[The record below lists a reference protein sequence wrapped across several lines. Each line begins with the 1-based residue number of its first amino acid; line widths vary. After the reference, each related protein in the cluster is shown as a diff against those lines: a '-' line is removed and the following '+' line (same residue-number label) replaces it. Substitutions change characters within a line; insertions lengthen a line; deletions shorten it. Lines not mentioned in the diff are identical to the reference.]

1 MTMNNPYPSSKFA
14 IDGEDIRI
22 EGLNESIEFAL
33 QVGGSIV
40 LRETYNYDNEGC
52 VTIRGI
58 AGLISKAL
66 YGTLDTGIQQ
76 HAQGEVDFYID
87 SVSQASKTLYA
98 SRLKNPRDPDGQK
111 QVLAVAEQTVCYPG
125 KPFYVSVI
133 GRKSVDLVRQD
144 STIIAG
150 THIGTGSDE
159 DLRVTTADCDPRQLF
174 PNHWDKAARMIIG
187 DELEVDLLPEA
198 CREAVSVRFL
208 NRYDVM
214 ESLTAMYMTEK
225 PTVQDDVSL
234 MGGRRTRFSVKSNT
248 DYTLF
253 SGRLNS
259 QEEFDTWQ
267 DLLTSRKAQ
276 IYWKDQWVDIIITKG
291 NYTRQRRQFYGSQVE
306 ISFQTAGGRRSGDR
320 VASRGGEA

>member
-66 YGTLDTGIQQ
+66 YGTLETGIQE

-198 CREAVSVRFL
+198 CREAVSMRFL

-214 ESLTAMYMTEK
+214 ESLTAAYMQEK
-225 PTVQDDVSL
+225 PSAADNVSL
-234 MGGRRTRFSVKSNT
+234 MYGRQTRFTVESST
-248 DYTLF
+248 EYTLY
-253 SGRLNS
+253 SGRLLY
-259 QEEFDTWQ
+259 QDQYETWQ

-276 IYWKDQWVDIIITKG
+276 ILHHGQWLDIVVTKA
-291 NYTRQRRQFYGSQVE
+291 NYTRHRRQFYGSQVE
-306 ISFQTAGGRRSGDR
+306 LSFKTADPTLTL
-320 VASRGGEA
+320 

>member
-66 YGTLDTGIQQ
+66 YGTLETGIQE

-214 ESLTAMYMTEK
+214 ESLTAAYMQEK
-225 PTVQDDVSL
+225 PSPADNVSL
-234 MGGRRTRFSVKSNT
+234 MYGRQTRFTVESST
-248 DYTLF
+248 EYTLY
-253 SGRLNS
+253 SGRLKY
-259 QEEFDTWQ
+259 QDQYETWQ

-276 IYWKDQWVDIIITKG
+276 ILHHGQWLDIVVTKA
-291 NYTRQRRQFYGSQVE
+291 NYTRHRRQFYGSQVE
-306 ISFQTAGGRRSGDR
+306 LSFKTADPTLTL
-320 VASRGGEA
+320 